1 MATYQE
7 IVQQINALQKQAEEI
22 KAREQAAVI
31 ADIRQKIEQYGLTAD
46 DLGFGAKPVAGK
58 KASRKVPV
66 RYRDNA
72 GNRLD
77 RSRQAPGLADPG
89 PGRRQAGRGLP
100 DPLSSD
106 RLAPA
111 WQLLVPRRQQR
122 RPGCRPGCR
131 DHAQTR
137 RRVHANGRGAAFP
150 FRGTARAPGQ
160 RSPAFVLCFSARDYA
175 GAYRLRPLR
184 EKPCRWHSGAGKPE
198 RIHRLPAPR
207 VGTHPLDIMARTPP
221 QQISRQ

>member
-72 GNRLD
+72 GNTWT
-77 RSRQAPGLADPG
+77 
-89 PGRRQAGRGLP
+89 GRGK
-100 DPLSSD
+100 
-106 RLAPA
+106 
-111 WQLLVPRRQQR
+111 
-122 RPGCRPGCR
+122 RPGWLTQ
-131 DHAQTR
+131 AL
-137 RRVHANGRGAAFP
+137 A
-150 FRGTARAPGQ
+150 
-160 RSPAFVLCFSARDYA
+160 
-175 GAYRLRPLR
+175 
-184 EKPCRWHSGAGKPE
+184 AGKQVE
-198 RIHRLPAPR
+198 DFLIR
-207 VGTHPLDIMARTPP
+207 
-221 QQISRQ
+221 